1 MTVRRGMIDRKVS
14 AMPGAERMRWR
25 VHNRKQTLYAAPD
38 HERERVL
45 VQCSAGMRLTKNKAM
60 ELANILVD
68 VAEQLPD

>member
-1 MTVRRGMIDRKVS
+1 MTVRREMIDRQVS
-14 AMPGAERMRWR
+14 AMPGVERMRWR
-25 VHNRKQTLYAAPD
+25 VHNRRQTLCVAPD
-38 HERERVL
+38 HEREPVL